1 MLLNLAGADAP
12 TQRTIREY
20 IETHPGVH
28 FNRIVRELDFASGQ
42 VQYHVQRLLSNEQIV
57 KTQLYGRTHY
67 YPPEYDDWERAAL
80 ALFRRETAREILLYL
95 LEHEPATP
103 KEIVESLDI
112 ARSTFEWHLN
122 HLVTQGI
129 VKKRSDRHG
138 VTLTLVHP
146 DRTVRL
152 LTKVTPSVSDQL
164 ADRFLRF
171 VDQLFDGGDAA

>member
-1 MLLNLAGADAP
+1 MLLNLAGDDAP

-42 VQYHVQRLLSNEQIV
+42 VQYHVRRLLSNEQIV
-57 KTQLYGRTHY
+57 ETHLYGRTHY
-67 YPPEYDDWERAAL
+67 YPPEYDDWERTAL

-103 KEIVESLDI
+103 KEIVEFLDI
-112 ARSTFEWHLN
+112 ARSTFEWHLD

-129 VKKRSDRHG
+129 VEKRSDQP
-138 VTLTLVHP
+138 VTLTLAHP

-171 VDQLFDGGDAA
+171 VDQLFDGSDTA